1 MPITPL
7 VIDIARGSF
16 SDGPGVRTTVFF
28 KGCPLKCPWCHNPES
43 QRYEKEIMLFPEM
56 CIGCGNC
63 KKEQPCYTLARREV
77 GKAYS
82 PGELAL
88 ELIKDKS
95 YFNTSGGGVTFSG
108 GEALSFIDYLSE
120 VAMMLKRKGVHI
132 AIQTSGFFDYEAFD
146 AKLMGNI
153 DLIFYDFK
161 IMDEKRHQTL
171 LGQSNRVILEN
182 FKKIIA
188 SGITVIPRIPLIP
201 NYVATEKNLEAIA
214 DFFNG
219 HDVRACEFLYYN
231 PGFEDKLKRLGRK
244 MNPHLPDK
252 SVLPDKNRQWISFFK
267 SKYNQIAS
275 TAGSRAGLHS

>member
-1 MPITPL
+1 MPLTPL
-7 VIDIARGSF
+7 ITDIARGSF
-16 SDGPGVRTTVFF
+16 FDGPGVRTTVFF

-43 QRYEKEIMLFPEM
+43 QRYEKQIMLFPEM

-82 PGELAL
+82 PEELAL

-95 YFNTSGGGVTFSG
+95 YFDTSGGGVTFSG
-108 GEALSFIDYLSE
+108 GEAFSFIDYLSE
-120 VAMMLKRKGVHI
+120 VAMMLKKKGVHI
-132 AIQTSGFFDYEAFD
+132 AVQTSGFFNFEAFV
-146 AKLMGNI
+146 AKLMDKI
-153 DLIFYDFK
+153 DMIFYDFK

-182 FKKIIA
+182 FKKIIK
-188 SGITVIPRIPLIP
+188 SGITVIPRIALIP
-201 NYVATEKNLEAIA
+201 NYVATEENLFAIA
-214 DFFNG
+214 DFFHE

-244 MNPHLPDK
+244 MDSNLPDR
-252 SVLPDKNRQWISFFK
+252 SVLPEKNRQWISSFRR
-267 SKYNQIAS
+267 KYK
-275 TAGSRAGLHS
+275 GRVRE